1 MHLLLFVLAILLTYE
16 NFLFAQS
23 GITARQ
29 LRQQCVQA
37 CSNVQSYYPEASDL
51 EMANLEYQCISRCQ
65 NDSSFR
71 ESLSRQV
78 SIHDYPDDNSS
89 DNSSGDPKMQNYVDS
104 CKNITSMDAVQC
116 LLAYKQGTPLKSL
129 LQPNNEDKI
138 SQEDG
143 PEVESRAGGGTADS
157 ECTDPRS
164 GSKGKFNTNG
174 ECIVTPSATEPPPG
188 ASQEA
193 LAQQAVQACQSA
205 EAQVR
210 SSCDSESKSWLQE
223 INNVMGGVMP
233 AIQAQQ
239 NTKAMM
245 ENKKS
250 ACGKL
255 VAAESGV
262 KGALATFQIMC
273 ANASNNCNKQ
283 CDPALVSLPYY
294 RSQLETSKKACN
306 DKAISAKESY
316 ARAAQAS
323 QEIMVAVQSCRA
335 MMEIEV
341 TDLPECSKPENINNP
356 GCAVNLGTPIQV
368 SAAAIQPS
376 TGSGALNHQGALD
389 KTATDMGSDKGF
401 GLDPD
406 DENREVTPH
415 KSNPGEEIGGSK
427 GGGNVASS
435 SGTGGGGAS
444 GRDGGGQPK
453 GLISNILSG
462 FFGGGGGGTGGG
474 GRSGG
479 WRALFGGGSG
489 SQPTAQAQNKMP
501 DLRQFMPGGAHDPN
515 RHRGIAGQFIGKDGM
530 SGPHSNIWKMINNRY
545 QYKRATLLP

>member
-1 MHLLLFVLAILLTYE
+1 MKSVILSCILLLPILYSADVNAQVQNIRGRPNNSNSNLNISIPREGINYQDIDLN
-16 NFLFAQS
+16 NF
-23 GITARQ
+23 
-29 LRQQCVQA
+29 
-37 CSNVQSYYPEASDL
+37 D
-51 EMANLEYQCISRCQ
+51 
-65 NDSSFR
+65 
-71 ESLSRQV
+71 SLSEYYSPSEQRPLGNV
-78 SIHDYPDDNSS
+78 PGTVDCTGEGIALKNGTCVNRSIF
-89 DNSSGDPKMQNYVDS
+89 
-104 CKNITSMDAVQC
+104 CKNCITGECRQIC
-116 LLAYKQGTPLKSL
+116 GGYG
-129 LQPNNEDKI
+129 
-138 SQEDG
+138 G
-143 PEVESRAGGGTADS
+143 PGVK
-157 ECTDPRS
+157 ECTENEYLDSNGDCIPRTPNPSPDP
-164 GSKGKFNTNG
+164 
-174 ECIVTPSATEPPPG
+174 EPPPG